1 MNLKIAHV
9 SDLSGMYFNI
19 PDYQRGYRWET
30 KQVQELLN
38 DLLEF
43 STSDSNGQFYCLQ
56 PLVVVANNSIKNP
69 DDSNVPV
76 FDVIDGQQ
84 RLTTLFLIINFLKL
98 NTSFHLRYE
107 RAVTPNADQCQYDNG
122 ELTYNDLSQLND
134 EQIGN
139 NPDYFYMIKAIENI
153 KNWFHEKEASRP
165 RVGRLIEDVII
176 ATQYQKP
183 DKMFYEMVS
192 DKNKMCRDV
201 RFIWYDATDR
211 MKSYKSSIEIFK
223 SMNYGKTSLTSAELI
238 KALLLQSDIYTT
250 RKPEMKQVA
259 FRMST
264 EWDSM
269 EKKLQDKFMW
279 SMLKPMGYDK
289 PSHIDIVL
297 SYVAKQL
304 VDKEGV
310 TLKALKNDPY
320 YDYLVFNKYLEQE
333 REKRKGEDEEEINVD
348 IVKKLWSDIQDVF
361 AILNSWYQDLELYHL
376 IGLYLM
382 LDKNQNVLTTMD
394 ELKSKYEQN
403 DHEEFVSW
411 LKHKKIGSLISLKGK
426 KVKDSD
432 EPLTLENIY
441 YGEHN
446 NLIINILLTYNV
458 TLCIR
463 HKQDQQRFPFYFCK
477 SEKYVNS
484 LEHIHPQHLHN
495 EDIDFMTLCLWFMD
509 KKKAIAINA
518 NAKKI
523 DELQQALCN
532 LTPVLELTDQEMKQ
546 EEDAEKTYKEKI
558 DKLQQAICNL
568 TPVLELTDQEMK
580 QEGDAEKTYKE
591 KAGKY
596 EANKVTYADD
606 LKTIDKYFDELADI
620 SEKELHSIRN
630 MALVDKDTNAALGNG
645 LLNKKRSKLQ
655 TLSKEFEMTNGNK
668 GAVTFVGT
676 WKVFNKEYATESTD
690 SSLLASAAN
699 LNYWT
704 KLDRENYIKEITEI
718 YNEYVE

>member
-56 PLVVVANNSIKNP
+56 PLVVVANNSIMNP

-107 RAVTPNADQCQYDNG
+107 RAVAPSANQCQYDNG
-122 ELTYNDLSQLND
+122 ELTYNDLPQLND
-134 EQIGN
+134 EQIEN
-139 NPDYFYMIKAIENI
+139 NPDYFYMRQAIEDI
-153 KNWFHEKEASRP
+153 KKWFHEKEASKP

-183 DKMFYEMVS
+183 DKIFYEMVS

-320 YDYLVFNKYLEQE
+320 YDYLVFNKYFEQE
-333 REKRKGEDEEEINVD
+333 REKRKGEDEEETNVD

-382 LDKNQNVLTTMD
+382 LNKNQNILTTMD

-403 DHEEFVSW
+403 DREDFVSW

-432 EPLTLENIY
+432 EPLTLENLY

-446 NLIINILLTYNV
+446 DLIINILLTYNV

-509 KKKAIAINA
+509 KKEAITHILWFMDKEEAIAINA
-518 NAKKI
+518 NAEKI
-523 DELQQALCN
+523 DKLRQAIDN
-532 LTPVLELTDQEMKQ
+532 LKPVLELTDQEMKQ
-546 EEDAEKTYKEKI
+546 EEDAKKTTYKEKK
-558 DKLQQAICNL
+558 D
-568 TPVLELTDQEMK
+568 
-580 QEGDAEKTYKE
+580 
-591 KAGKY
+591 KY
-596 EANKVTYADD
+596 EANKMTYVDD
-606 LKTIDKYFDELADI
+606 LRVIDKYFDELADI

-655 TLSKEFEMTNGNK
+655 ALSKEFEKTNGKK
-668 GAVTFVGT
+668 GAVTFAGT
-676 WKVFNKEYATESTD
+676 SKVFNKEYATESTD

>member
-9 SDLSGMYFNI
+9 SDLEGMYFNI

-43 STSDSNGQFYCLQ
+43 SAPDSNGQFYCLQ

-69 DDSNVPV
+69 SNANVPV

-84 RLTTLFLIINFLKL
+84 RLTTLFLIINFLNL

-107 RAVTPNADQCQYDNG
+107 RALDPNANQSLYANG
-122 ELTYNDLSQLND
+122 ELTYNYLSQLTHQQKED
-134 EQIGN
+134 
-139 NPDYFYMIKAIENI
+139 NPDYFYMSQAVHDIGT
-153 KNWFHEKEASRP
+153 WFEEKKVSKP
-165 RVGRLIEDVII
+165 RVNRLIEDVIF
-176 ATQYQKP
+176 APQYQKP
-183 DKMFYEMVS
+183 NKIFYEEVT
-192 DKNKMCRDV
+192 DQNDPYPDV

-211 MKSYKSSIEIFK
+211 TSSYKSSIGIFK

-238 KALLLQSDIYTT
+238 KALLFQCDIYGEAKKT
-250 RKPEMKQVA
+250 EMRQVA

-264 EWDSM
+264 EWDGM

-279 SMLKPMGYDK
+279 SMLKPINYDNR

-304 VDKEGV
+304 VDNKGV
-310 TLKALKNDPY
+310 TLKALKSDPY
-320 YDYLVFNKYLEQE
+320 YDYLVFNKYIEQE
-333 REKRKGEDEEEINVD
+333 RQKRKNENGKVKSED
-348 IVKKLWSDIQDVF
+348 IVIQLWSDIQDVF
-361 AILNSWYQDLELYHL
+361 AMLNSWYQDLELYHL

-382 LDKNQNVLTTMD
+382 MDKNKNILATID
-394 ELKSKYEQN
+394 ELKSKYEQE
-403 DHEEFVSW
+403 DRKGFVSW
-411 LKHKKIGSLISLKGK
+411 LKHDKIGRLISLKGK
-426 KVKDSD
+426 TLKDSG

-446 NLIINILLTYNV
+446 DLIINILLTYNV
-458 TLCIR
+458 TLCLR
-463 HKQDQQRFPFYFCK
+463 HKQDQQRFPFYFCQ

-509 KKKAIAINA
+509 KKEAVAINA
-518 NAKKI
+518 NAQK
-523 DELQQALCN
+523 DNELQQAIIK
-532 LTPVLELTDQEMKQ
+532 LTPYLELTD
-546 EEDAEKTYKEKI
+546 EER
-558 DKLQQAICNL
+558 N
-568 TPVLELTDQEMK
+568 
-580 QEGDAEKTYKE
+580 QEGDAKKTYKLKE
-591 KAGKY
+591 DNY
-596 EANKVTYADD
+596 EANKVALAYH
-606 LKTIDKYFDELADI
+606 LKKIDKYFDELADI
-620 SEKELHSIRN
+620 TEKELHSITN

-655 TLSKEFEMTNGNK
+655 SLSKEFDMTDGKK
-668 GAVTFVGT
+668 GALTFAGT

-690 SSLLASAAN
+690 SSLLALAAN

-704 KLDRENYIKEITEI
+704 KLDRENYMKEITEI
-718 YNEYVE
+718 YNEYVEE